1 MPWERNQMRLKLPDL
16 SGDEGKAVIAAWQ
29 AGENERVRKGQDLVE
44 VVTDKATFDIPSP
57 CDGVLTKI
65 LKRAGE
71 EVMADQD
78 MAEIG
83 EA

>member
-1 MPWERNQMRLKLPDL
+1 MRLKLPDL